1 MPASNKQ
8 TALKNLPLTHEEVGF
23 GCRLAIVLLNVLGF
37 VGDHADER
45 VELQDG
51 DAQVDDV
58 HWVSKE
64 TPECWCKLCRE
75 DGTSWNTLAR
85 TFKLEASLSRLEK
98 LRFVTTAKY

>member
-1 MPASNKQ
+1 MQASSKQ
-8 TALKNLPLTHEEVGF
+8 TALKNLLLTHEEVGF

-37 VGDHADER
+37 VGDHPDER

-64 TPECWCKLCRE
+64 TPECWCKLCRKE
-75 DGTSWNTLAR
+75 GTS
-85 TFKLEASLSRLEK
+85 
-98 LRFVTTAKY
+98 